1 LFLTYLFY
9 IILGFLPSTIWL
21 LFYLRKDLHPE
32 PKNQIL
38 KTFAWGMMIAPL
50 AAILEFALV
59 WIMHPAFNT
68 SQLATLLDQTSAGW
82 RGIIS
87 VALFA
92 PAVEEYLK
100 YKITKEKISK
110 DSDFDE
116 PLDMMIYLIIGAL
129 GFAAIENLIV
139 LLKDPLMTISQALGT
154 ISIRFV
160 SATFLHALAS
170 GIVGYFLAKSF
181 IKGTKGFPLI
191 IQGLLIAIICHG
203 AYNYL
208 IVSSEKFPAAI
219 FLIAALLAA
228 MGLFVSISFSKLKK
242 QLSVCKIT

>member
-1 LFLTYLFY
+1 MFLTYLFY
-9 IILGFLPSTIWL
+9 IILGFLPSAIWL

-50 AAILEFALV
+50 AAILEFVLV
-59 WIMHPAFNT
+59 WLTHPVFSAN
-68 SQLATLLDQTSAGW
+68 QLASLLDQSNAGW
-82 RGIIS
+82 RGLIS
-87 VALFA
+87 VILFA

-116 PLDMMIYLIIGAL
+116 PLDIMMYLIIGAL

-139 LLKDPLMTISQALGT
+139 LLKDPLMTMSQAMGT
-154 ISIRFV
+154 ISIRFI

-170 GIVGYFLAKSF
+170 GTVGYFLAKSF
-181 IKGTKGFPLI
+181 VKGKKGFPLI
-191 IQGLLIAIICHG
+191 IPGLLIAIICHG
-203 AYNYL
+203 VYNYL
-208 IVSSEKFPAAI
+208 IVSSETFPAAI

-228 MGLFVSISFSKLKK
+228 MGFFVSIGFSKLKK
-242 QLSVCKIT
+242 QLSICKI